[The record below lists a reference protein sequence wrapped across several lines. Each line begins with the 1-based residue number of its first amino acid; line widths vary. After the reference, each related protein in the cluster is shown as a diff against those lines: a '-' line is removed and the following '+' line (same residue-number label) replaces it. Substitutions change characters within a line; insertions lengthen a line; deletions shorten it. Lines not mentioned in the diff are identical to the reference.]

1 MRVLANYT
9 EVYRIEEDGNQ
20 TFYCWFLNVES
31 LQRQLALL
39 LLELQN
45 KTKLSFR
52 TIDGGIVDPLKEAEQ
67 QVVLTGVAPMPRG
80 YFEYGGKIYFGH
92 VREYR
97 EIEIKNYKI
106 NKQ

>member
-1 MRVLANYT
+1 MKVLANYT
-9 EVYRIEEDGNQ
+9 EVYCIEEDGSQ
-20 TFYCWFLNVES
+20 TLYCWFLNVDS
-31 LQRQLALL
+31 LQRQLAYL

-45 KTKLSFR
+45 KNKLSFR

-80 YFEYGGKIYFGH
+80 YVEHNGKVYYGH

-97 EIEIKNYKI
+97 EIEIKDNKI
-106 NKQ
+106 TK